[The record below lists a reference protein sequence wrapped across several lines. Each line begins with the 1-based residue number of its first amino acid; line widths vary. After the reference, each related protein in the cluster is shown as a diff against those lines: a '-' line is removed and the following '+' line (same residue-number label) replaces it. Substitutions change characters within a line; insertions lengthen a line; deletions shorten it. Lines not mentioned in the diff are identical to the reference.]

1 MKSDRK
7 NAGDCIRVS
16 EAASFFA
23 TLFPVPKAAAAGY
36 CRRLSALLASG
47 SPLLEALPDSAKDGP
62 RRILRVAGRLKAHVL
77 AGELLSRAFAAE
89 RFPRSAAFF
98 LLLAERTGSYPP
110 CLALAAETLE
120 TELRLREDERGV
132 LLYPIL
138 LCAGILAVFLLFSAF
153 VFPAFE
159 TTLRALGIG
168 LPPLTAALTHAGRW
182 LLKNLI
188 PIALS
193 LAAGILLVLLMRRVP
208 AVRLQ
213 TDALRLNTRAE
224 KYRNAVLFCRAA
236 ALLDAGGATLPEAL
250 TGAAD
255 LLPNARAAIGI
266 RRAVRRFEA
275 GSALCEA
282 IRQENIFPSFVL
294 ALLAAGERSDRI
306 GPLLRSA
313 LPMLESE
320 RRAALKVRANVL
332 RTLLLCLAA
341 TEIVLLF
348 AALYAPLLAIF
359 ASLA

>member
-1 MKSDRK
+1 MNKHLKTNPHSKR
-7 NAGDCIRVS
+7 NP
-16 EAASFFA
+16 
-23 TLFPVPKAAAAGY
+23 LFPVSKAAAAWY

-47 SPLLEALPDSAKDGP
+47 TPLPEALLYSAKDGP
-62 RRILRVAGRLKAHVL
+62 RRIRQAAERLKTRAL
-77 AGELLSRAFAAE
+77 AGELLSHAFAAE

-110 CLALAAETLE
+110 CLSLAAEALE
-120 TELRLREDERGV
+120 TELRLKEEERGA
-132 LLYPIL
+132 LLYPML
-138 LCAGILAVFLLFSAF
+138 LCAVLFALFLLLAGF

-168 LPPLTAALTHAGRW
+168 LPPLTAALMRAGRQVITH
-182 LLKNLI
+182 LI

-193 LAAGILLVLLMRRVP
+193 LAAGILLVFLMRRVP

-236 ALLDAGGATLPEAL
+236 ALLDAGGATLSEAL

-255 LLPNARAAIGI
+255 LLINARAAIGI

-275 GSALCEA
+275 GNALCEA

-332 RTLLLCLAA
+332 RTLLFCLAA
-341 TEIVLLF
+341 AEIVLLF

>member
-1 MKSDRK
+1 MNKHLKPNPHSKR
-7 NAGDCIRVS
+7 NP
-16 EAASFFA
+16 
-23 TLFPVPKAAAAGY
+23 LFPVSKAAAAWY

-47 SPLLEALPDSAKDGP
+47 TPLPEALLYSAKDGP
-62 RRILRVAGRLKAHVL
+62 RRIRQAAERLKTRAL
-77 AGELLSRAFAAE
+77 AGELLSHAFAAE

-110 CLALAAETLE
+110 CLSLAAEALE
-120 TELRLREDERGV
+120 TELRLKEEERGA
-132 LLYPIL
+132 LLYPML
-138 LCAGILAVFLLFSAF
+138 LCAVLFALFLLLAGF
-153 VFPAFE
+153 VFPAFGE
-159 TTLRALGIG
+159 TLNALGLP
-168 LPPLTAALTHAGRW
+168 LPPLTAALMRAGRQVITH
-182 LLKNLI
+182 LI

-193 LAAGILLVLLMRRVP
+193 LAASILLVLLMRRVP

-255 LLPNARAAIGI
+255 LLPNARAALGI
-266 RRAVRRFEA
+266 RRAVQRFEA
-275 GSALCEA
+275 GNALHEA
-282 IRQENIFPSFVL
+282 LRQERIFPAFVI

-306 GPLLRSA
+306 GPLLQSA

-320 RRAALKVRANVL
+320 RRTALKVRANVL
-332 RTLLLCLAA
+332 RTLLFCLAA
-341 TEIVLLF
+341 AEIVLLF
-348 AALYAPLLAIF
+348 AALYAPLLAMF

>member
-1 MKSDRK
+1 MNKHLKTNPHSKR
-7 NAGDCIRVS
+7 NP
-16 EAASFFA
+16 
-23 TLFPVPKAAAAGY
+23 LFPVSKAAAAWY

-47 SPLLEALPDSAKDGP
+47 TPLPEALLYSAKDGP
-62 RRILRVAGRLKAHVL
+62 RRIRQAAERLKTRAL

-110 CLALAAETLE
+110 CLSLAAEALE
-120 TELRLREDERGV
+120 TELRLKEEERGA
-132 LLYPIL
+132 LLYPML
-138 LCAGILAVFLLFSAF
+138 LCAVLLALFLLLAAF

-159 TTLRALGIG
+159 ETLSALDLS
-168 LPPLTAALTHAGRW
+168 LPPLTEALMRAGRQVITH
-182 LLKNLI
+182 LI

-193 LAAGILLVLLMRRVP
+193 LAAGILLVLLLRRVP
-208 AVRLQ
+208 FIRLH
-213 TDALRLNTRAE
+213 TDALRLFSRAE
-224 KYRNAVLFCRAA
+224 RCQNAVLFCRGIV
-236 ALLDAGGATLPEAL
+236 LMDEGGATLPGAL

-255 LLPNARAAIGI
+255 LLINARAAIGI

-341 TEIVLLF
+341 AEIVLLF
-348 AALYAPLLAIF
+348 ASLYAPLLAIF